1 MSFQKAIQAAK
12 SVLLAKQSYMSTY
25 ASGSLVVDH
34 LFDSFGGLDVAI
46 PLGSIISAKADDI
59 DTIGIDSGDLR
70 SNSTGCDDGLFPSR
84 GILGKRRLAAAPGAG
99 DADLRR
105 AMLRERLLEPRRLR
119 AGAEPLRHRASRS
132 E

>member
-46 PLGSIISAKADDI
+46 PLGTIISAKADDI

-70 SNSTGCDDGLFPSR
+70 SNSTGGDDGLFPSGGVLR
-84 GILGKRRLAAAPGAG
+84 KRRFAAAGTGSEISNGAG
-99 DADLRR
+99 FDGLCDL
-105 AMLRERLLEPRRLR
+105 LFELCEQFLESHVWLL
-119 AGAEPLRHRASRS
+119 SIN
-132 E
+132 